1 MHPRNPHAAR
11 YNFPEL
17 VQASPELA
25 AFVIPNP
32 TGDDSIDFANPAAV
46 KALNR
51 ALLKQHYG
59 VAHWDVPAGY
69 LCPPIPGRADY
80 LHYAA
85 DLLAADHAGVIPR
98 DKSVQV
104 LDVGVG
110 ANCVYPIIGTQVY
123 GWRFVGSEVDA
134 VALRAAKSMVAVN
147 PVLAG
152 RVDLR
157 LQSHKENI
165 FAGIVK
171 PREEF
176 DLVIC
181 NPPFHTS
188 AADAAAGSRRKGRNL
203 GYAKTKAPEPLLNF
217 GGQSTELW
225 CEGGEEGFLK
235 RMVAQSVPL
244 ATQVLWFSSLIS
256 KKETLRSAHYF
267 LGQTAATE
275 VKVLDMTQGQK
286 VSRVVAWT
294 FQDEAQR
301 QAWAQRRWKQGV
313 GSGQ

>member
-11 YNFPEL
+11 YDFAQL
-17 VQASPELA
+17 TSTSPELA

-46 KALNR
+46 KALNK
-51 ALLKQHYG
+51 ALLKQFYG

-80 LHYAA
+80 IHNVA
-85 DLLAADHAGVIPR
+85 DLLAADHGGVVPR
-98 DKSVQV
+98 DKSVHV

-110 ANCVYPIIGTQVY
+110 ANCVYPIIGTQAY
-123 GWRFVGSEVDA
+123 GWRFVGSEVDG
-134 VALRAAKSMVAVN
+134 VALKAARSMVAAN
-147 PVLAG
+147 PALAG
-152 RVDLR
+152 RIDLR
-157 LQSHKENI
+157 LQTHADYI
-165 FAGIVK
+165 FEGIVK

-176 DLVIC
+176 DVVIC

-188 AADAAAGSRRKGRNL
+188 AADAAAGSRKKGRNL
-203 GYAKTKAPEPLLNF
+203 GYAKTKSAEPLLNF
-217 GGQSTELW
+217 GGQNTELW

-235 RMVAQSVPL
+235 RMITQSVPL
-244 ATQVLWFSSLIS
+244 APRVLWFSSLIS
-256 KKETLRSAHYF
+256 KKETLRSAHYL
-267 LGQTAATE
+267 LGQAGATE

-294 FQDEAQR
+294 FQDETQR
-301 QAWAQRRWKQGV
+301 QAWAARRWK
-313 GSGQ
+313 

>member
-11 YNFPEL
+11 YDFAQL
-17 VQASPELA
+17 TDTSPELA

-51 ALLKQHYG
+51 ALLKQFYG

-80 LHYAA
+80 IHNVA
-85 DLLAADHAGVIPR
+85 DLLAADHGGVVPR
-98 DKSVQV
+98 DKSVHV

-110 ANCVYPIIGTQVY
+110 ANCVYPIIGTQAY
-123 GWRFVGSEVDA
+123 GWRFVGSEIDG
-134 VALRAAKSMVAVN
+134 VALKAARSMVAAN
-147 PVLAG
+147 PSLAG
-152 RVDLR
+152 RIDLR
-157 LQSHKENI
+157 LQTHTDYI
-165 FAGIVK
+165 FEGIVK

-176 DLVIC
+176 DVVIC

-188 AADAAAGSRRKGRNL
+188 AADAAAGSRKKGRNL
-203 GYAKTKAPEPLLNF
+203 GYAKTKSAEPLLNF
-217 GGQSTELW
+217 GGQNTELW

-235 RMVAQSVPL
+235 RMITQSVPL
-244 ATQVLWFSSLIS
+244 SARVLWFSSLIS
-256 KKETLRSAHYF
+256 KKETLRSAHYL
-267 LGQTAATE
+267 LGQDGATE
-275 VKVLDMTQGQK
+275 VKVLDMSQGQK

-301 QAWAQRRWKQGV
+301 HTWAERRWK
-313 GSGQ
+313 